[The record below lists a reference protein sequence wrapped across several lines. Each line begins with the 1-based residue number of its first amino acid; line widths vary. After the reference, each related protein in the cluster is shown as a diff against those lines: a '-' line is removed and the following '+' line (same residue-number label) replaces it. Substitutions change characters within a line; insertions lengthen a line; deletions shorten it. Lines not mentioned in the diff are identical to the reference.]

1 MVEPTRNNENQ
12 FRNTLAQQLIIYN
25 CNNDTLTLTL
35 TLTLTN
41 PKTTP
46 KLLLTYNS
54 STTRLNDSTLR
65 LTTTYS
71 GNCHATTAMPRF
83 LCDNCDNN
91 LATLLCA
98 ALYSRL
104 GP

>member
-35 TLTLTN
+35 TLTN

-46 KLLLTYNS
+46 KLLLNYNC
-54 STTRLNDSTLR
+54 STTRLNDSTSRCCSQTLNADSQRR
-65 LTTTYS
+65 LSTTDY
-71 GNCHATTAMPRF
+71 N
-83 LCDNCDNN
+83 
-91 LATLLCA
+91 
-98 ALYSRL
+98 
-104 GP
+104 